1 MDPGNPD
8 GSIIN
13 SNQELDNLAEL
24 LDVGSKEIEHCLT
37 FKTVTAVSDKYEV
50 PLKASDAKA
59 TCDAFSAH
67 KCSYIGQKS
76 YMYAREDTAY
86 RNIVALDLF
95 SFENHERNGFEK
107 LLSLINHVNK
117 RLQKSF
123 TDNFIESIMKESI

>member
-1 MDPGNPD
+1 
-8 GSIIN
+8 
-13 SNQELDNLAEL
+13 

-76 YMYAREDTAY
+76 YM
-86 RNIVALDLF
+86 
-95 SFENHERNGFEK
+95 
-107 LLSLINHVNK
+107 
-117 RLQKSF
+117 
-123 TDNFIESIMKESI
+123 

>member
-1 MDPGNPD
+1 MGRSRVAQRRRDFKYAKDYLNTAKLQFLHYKRSMYTGIFHITFHMDPGNPD

-76 YMYAREDTAY
+76 YM
-86 RNIVALDLF
+86 
-95 SFENHERNGFEK
+95 
-107 LLSLINHVNK
+107 
-117 RLQKSF
+117 
-123 TDNFIESIMKESI
+123 